1 MQTETILEI
10 PACVLS
16 PKAILEILKEHRVPM
31 QTWGT
36 KNHRSFADL
45 VRYMTEDRVYF
56 RNGDSQCAT
65 IDVHAAVVI
74 VTHKFRRKWLE
85 LYEDRQTF
93 RDGSVLRRKR
103 FNGIG
108 ETLKRSETP
117 RDGAVRCL
125 AEELGFR
132 DPSAY
137 ELSECLR
144 VEHREQTLSEK
155 WPGIMAAYH
164 RYIFECVISR
174 RLYRP
179 LGYFENEG
187 DLIISFRWK
196 PRGQAQFR
204 F

>member
-16 PKAILEILKEHRVPM
+16 PKAIPEILRKTECPCKPGAPKI
-31 QTWGT
+31 T
-36 KNHRSFADL
+36 RSFADL

-65 IDVHAAVVI
+65 IDVPRCRRHRHAD
-74 VTHKFRRKWLE
+74 KFRRKWLE

-132 DPSAY
+132 
-137 ELSECLR
+137 
-144 VEHREQTLSEK
+144 
-155 WPGIMAAYH
+155 
-164 RYIFECVISR
+164 
-174 RLYRP
+174 
-179 LGYFENEG
+179 
-187 DLIISFRWK
+187 LI
-196 PRGQAQFR
+196 GV
-204 F
+204 